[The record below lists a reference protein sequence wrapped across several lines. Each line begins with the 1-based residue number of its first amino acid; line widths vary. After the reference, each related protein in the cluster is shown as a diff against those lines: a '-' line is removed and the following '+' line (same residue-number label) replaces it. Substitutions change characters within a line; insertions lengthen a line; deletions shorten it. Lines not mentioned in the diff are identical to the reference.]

1 MQLTLAQC
9 FHIKMSFA
17 KKGYLAKKIFY
28 PFLITLEIILQ
39 IISSSFNGKV
49 KYKGKHT
56 ILEAILSDIGI
67 DSYATIF
74 ENVFTDG

>member
-1 MQLTLAQC
+1 M
-9 FHIKMSFA
+9 
-17 KKGYLAKKIFY
+17 
-28 PFLITLEIILQ
+28 ILQ
-39 IISSSFNGKV
+39 ITLSSFNGKV

-67 DSYATIF
+67 DLYDTIF

>member
-1 MQLTLAQC
+1 VERNA
-9 FHIKMSFA
+9 
-17 KKGYLAKKIFY
+17 FY
-28 PFLITLEIILQ
+28 PFLITLNIIVQ
-39 IISSSFNGKV
+39 INSSSFNGKA

-67 DSYATIF
+67 DLYDTIF